1 MTATPHY
8 IIRGG
13 MEGRE
18 RLRRLATVLQPTTL
32 ALLQRVGVEDG
43 MFCLDVGCGG
53 GDVTVELARLV
64 GPSGHVVGA
73 DLDETK
79 IALARS
85 EAEAE
90 GLANLDYQCADVTD
104 MISPHNFDIVYA
116 RFLLSHVPN
125 PAQALAGFRS
135 MLNPGGCVIVED
147 IDITGH
153 FCDPA
158 SSAFSQYIDLY
169 MKAAQLRGADATLG
183 TRVPGLLRDA
193 GFDWVEVHVIQPAGF
208 SGDIK
213 MLSPLTLENIAPSIL
228 DEDLATEDELG
239 ELITDLY
246 AFACDPNTLMSF
258 PRIIQTWGFAPAG

>member
-1 MTATPHY
+1 MIATPHY

-18 RLRRLATVLQPTTL
+18 RLRRLASVLQPTTL

-43 MFCLDVGCGG
+43 MSCLDVGCGG
-53 GDVTVELARLV
+53 GDVTVELARMV
-64 GPSGHVVGA
+64 GPSGYVVGA

-85 EAEAE
+85 EAEAR
-90 GLANLDYQCADVTD
+90 GLANLDYQCTDVTG
-104 MISPHNFDIVYA
+104 MISPRNFDVVYA
-116 RFLLSHVPN
+116 RFLLSHLPN
-125 PAQALAGFRS
+125 PAQTLARFRS

-158 SSAFSQYIDLY
+158 SRAYDRYIELY
-169 MKAAQLRGADATLG
+169 VQAAQIRGVDATLG
-183 TRVPGLLRDA
+183 PRVPGLLRDA
-193 GFDWVEVHVIQPAGF
+193 GFDWVEVSVAQPAGF
-208 SGDIK
+208 SGDVK
-213 MLSPLTLENIAPSIL
+213 MLSPLTLENIAASIL
-228 DEDLATEDELG
+228 TEGLATEDELG
-239 ELITDLY
+239 QVITDLY
-246 AFACDPNTLMSF
+246 AFARDPNTLMSF